1 MDLWAIT
8 SPSLR
13 DLLIRPV
20 RLGSQEVIVQVQGL
34 HYTRLSSQSSL
45 PQMRVAL
52 THGWQVE
59 RRNEIVL
66 HKLGEPGDLLV
77 FLLHDL
83 DVLSELND
91 ALAVRLIMLFP
102 ASCLAARIR
111 PWCGGLSKAD
121 KIAAKAALPLSIVK
135 GAAYMSLYLKLL

>member
-1 MDLWAIT
+1 M
-8 SPSLR
+8 S
-13 DLLIRPV
+13 
-20 RLGSQEVIVQVQGL
+20 
-34 HYTRLSSQSSL
+34 
-45 PQMRVAL
+45 VAL

-91 ALAVRLIMLFP
+91 ALAVRLKPKLTDHAELNLRAEREDNLLVP
-102 ASCLAARIR
+102 DHAVPRLLL
-111 PWCGGLSKAD
+111 GGQD
-121 KIAAKAALPLSIVK
+121 PPLVRGTLES
-135 GAAYMSLYLKLL
+135 